1 MPRKRARHARDR
13 SSYWWAAGAAAAV
26 AVVGRLAARQR
37 AAPPGGWRGDDGA
50 ADLLRGLPPN
60 GCDVDAAAAISLRD
74 FEAEYRGKK
83 PLLLRGAAAHWPAL
97 EKWTRAYLLEHF
109 GDRAANVGTGSDI
122 IYAGGGAANHATLRD
137 LLRRMRNGSDAVAFD
152 ARLLGTLPEL
162 ARDFAAPPVLARAFP
177 AAASYGLLS
186 LGPSRSGLPP
196 HAHGEAWL
204 GLVAGRKRWFLRE
217 PGAAIDQEGAVH
229 PLASIRDWAAVLR
242 GGCLQAPGDVLY
254 VPRGWT
260 HATLNVG
267 EALAVGEQA
276 QWPAADRLRRARA
289 VLARAPDDVRALHSF
304 GVAAAGAEI
313 NQ

>member
-1 MPRKRARHARDR
+1 MPRKRARQSHNKW
-13 SSYWWAAGAAAAV
+13 WWAAAAAV
-26 AVVGRLAARQR
+26 AVVGRLAARQKV
-37 AAPPGGWRGDDGA
+37 APRNGWHDDDGA
-50 ADLLRGLPPN
+50 AALLRGLPPN
-60 GCDVDAAAAISLRD
+60 GCDVDVADAISLRD

-137 LLRRMRNGSDAVAFD
+137 LLRNMRNGSDAVAFD

-162 ARDFAAPPVLARAFP
+162 ARDFAAPPVLGRAFP

-204 GLVAGRKRWFLRE
+204 GLVAGRKRWFLRA
-217 PGAAIDQEGAVH
+217 PGAAIDEEGAVH
-229 PLASIRDWAAVLR
+229 RCVEIKM
-242 GGCLQAPGDVLY
+242 
-254 VPRGWT
+254 
-260 HATLNVG
+260 
-267 EALAVGEQA
+267 
-276 QWPAADRLRRARA
+276 LRR
-289 VLARAPDDVRALHSF
+289 VRAESSRRPPRHRRDACSMAWRRRFLF
-304 GVAAAGAEI
+304 PRRGQNGRVIAEK
-313 NQ
+313 

>member
-1 MPRKRARHARDR
+1 MPRKRARHTKNR

-26 AVVGRLAARQR
+26 AVVGRLAARKTI
-37 AAPPGGWRGDDGA
+37 AGGWRGDDGA

-97 EKWTRAYLLEHF
+97 EKWTRPYLLENF
-109 GDRAANVGTGSDI
+109 GDRGANVGTGSDI

-137 LLRRMRNGSDAVAFD
+137 LLRQMRNGSDAVAFD

-204 GLVAGRKRWFLRE
+204 GLVAGRKRWFLR
-217 PGAAIDQEGAVH
+217 
-229 PLASIRDWAAVLR
+229 
-242 GGCLQAPGDVLY
+242 APGCVEI
-254 VPRGWT
+254 
-260 HATLNVG
+260 NQCVG
-267 EALAVGEQA
+267 CTRQFFTKSFLGDDA
-276 QWPAADRLRRARA
+276 A
-289 VLARAPDDVRALHSF
+289 VLARSSGEEPASPRHRS
-304 GVAAAGAEI
+304 GVASMAWRTMR
-313 NQ
+313 